1 MGWLTIFVF
10 GALHGLQPDHLAA
23 AGALAARTGSSV
35 MAAATRIAAGHAG
48 ALLAFALAAMLL
60 PMGLPE
66 RLETWA
72 DVIAGTSLS
81 VIGVAVI
88 LQALRARYVVHS
100 HEHVHGDQAHEHVH
114 VHPARTEHEHARAHE
129 HKHLKSAIAV
139 GLVLGIGGARS
150 LVVLLPRVAGPG
162 SGLLAIAVY
171 CAGIFIG
178 VAGLAQLVDWVRRFA
193 TNHKAARALDATFGL
208 GALAAGAHMLVVG
221 W

>member
-23 AGALAARTGSSV
+23 AGALAARTGASV
-35 MAAATRIAAGHAG
+35 LAAAVRIAAGHAG

-60 PMGLPE
+60 PAGLPE
-66 RLETWA
+66 RLEVWA
-72 DVIAGTSLS
+72 DVIAGASLA
-81 VIGVAVI
+81 VIGTAVI
-88 LQALRARYVVHS
+88 LQALRGRYVVHS
-100 HEHVHGDQAHEHVH
+100 HEHEHGDTAHEHVH
-114 VHPARTEHEHARAHE
+114 VHPARAKHEHNHG
-129 HKHLKSAIAV
+129 HLKSAIAV

-171 CAGIFIG
+171 CAGIFLG
-178 VAGLAQLVDWVRRFA
+178 VAGLARLVDWVRRFA
-193 TNHKAARALDATFGL
+193 RSHKAARALDATFGL
-208 GALAAGAHMLVVG
+208 GALVAGAHMLIVG